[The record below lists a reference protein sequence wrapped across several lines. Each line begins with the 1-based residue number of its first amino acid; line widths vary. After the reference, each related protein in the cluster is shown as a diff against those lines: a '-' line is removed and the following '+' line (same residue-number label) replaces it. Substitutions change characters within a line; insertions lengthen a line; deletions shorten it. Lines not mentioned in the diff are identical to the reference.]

1 MLHVEYAFSF
11 AIITTGPAGA
21 PRSRDR
27 QPALHT
33 RNHGAS
39 FGFYRRAR
47 LGASGDRGDGAVRDL
62 YSGASTDGPRLAG
75 NLARGSNYF
84 AFDRRLADGSKSAA
98 AGNAFALWSRSQSRI
113 QSFAADGGRRAL
125 DGSPVSSALDAGDS
139 RDVATALWHGRS
151 YWRDVFSG
159 HRAGDGGLLLVIGR
173 WGVIWSRS
181 MGGLV
186 DGGKL
191 WSAI

>member
-39 FGFYRRAR
+39 LGFYRRAR

-75 NLARGSNYF
+75 TLARGSNHF

-98 AGNAFALWSRSQSRI
+98 AGNAIAFWSRSQGRI
-113 QSFAADGGRRAL
+113 QSFTANGRRCAL
-125 DGSPVSSALDAGDS
+125 DGGPVSRAIDARAS
-139 RDVATALWHGRS
+139 THVATALWHGRS
-151 YWRDVFSG
+151 FRS
-159 HRAGDGGLLLVIGR
+159 DGFALPGARGCA
-173 WGVIWSRS
+173 
-181 MGGLV
+181 M
-186 DGGKL
+186 
-191 WSAI
+191 